1 MQHHNRIAARI
12 PDDAQHFQ
20 IAVAALEHIEHMR
33 LAAAIFNANARVLI
47 AVKIRPGQFAFG
59 PWQDIKAR
67 QPLSAGSVRA
77 GGVGGADQT
86 EELGAPRAQVLD

>member
-12 PDDAQHFQ
+12 PDNAQHFQ

-47 AVKIRPGQFAFG
+47 AVKIRTGQFAFG
-59 PWQDIKAR
+59 LGDNHRQIAQLQRLFFGTTADYRKGSACNGPRKAIVA
-67 QPLSAGSVRA
+67 L
-77 GGVGGADQT
+77 
-86 EELGAPRAQVLD
+86 